1 MAYQLSTINDS
12 VRTDPAAF
20 LAQCDGAYQKRVEEA
35 ADRIIERLDISPIV
49 LLSGPSGSGK
59 TTTALKIEEELER
72 RGIVTHTISLDNYF
86 KTLNKATDRKSVV

>member
-49 LLSGPSGSGK
+49 LLSVG
-59 TTTALKIEEELER
+59 
-72 RGIVTHTISLDNYF
+72 
-86 KTLNKATDRKSVV
+86 